1 MTKQTKSHKRAT
13 ERAERAEEGEH
24 VVTLEWKAPAL
35 KKKLEK
41 AAVKGVNRTL
51 KEAVQQ
57 AKGHHPGWK
66 SQSGDAEKSIKVLK
80 SAEVDG
86 NEVSGLWGSEGVFY
100 MRFLEHMRGS
110 ALRQA
115 GDDVYKRLG
124 KNIREALKN

>member
-1 MTKQTKSHKRAT
+1 MS
-13 ERAERAEEGEH
+13 
-24 VVTLEWKAPAL
+24 LEWNAPAL

-41 AAVKGVNRTL
+41 AAIKGVNRTL

-57 AKGHHPGWK
+57 AKGNHPGW
-66 SQSGDAEKSIKVLK
+66 SNRSGKAEQSIKVLQA
-80 SAEVDG
+80 AEVDSK
-86 NEVSGLWGSEGVFY
+86 NEVSGLWGSTGVFY

-124 KNIREALKN
+124 KNIRAELK